1 MRKSFVFLVFP
12 IISVACTTVVDFD
25 IPQNKPKVVVNA
37 LFSPDS
43 VWRIQISRSNSILDT
58 NLSFGFVSIGDA
70 VVTILDQ
77 NNQFVETITGIP
89 TGLFGDFFSY
99 SYKGKTKPMPGQ
111 SYTVQV
117 AVKDEPNIKAI
128 NKVPT
133 LVSITSVEIDSSR
146 FISDREPIEMDITFK
161 DPGGEKNYYTVKVI
175 GDSYYI
181 PNKDTVWVTRE
192 INVKVVDPSLNEEFK
207 ESDRFINDNLFNGKN
222 YTLHLKL
229 FSQPYWGPQSPVT
242 VHARVILVSISE
254 EYYKYFTTKNLQD
267 YTNGD
272 PFAQPV
278 QVFSNVENGLGI
290 FAGYSS
296 SVVELK

>member
-1 MRKSFVFLVFP
+1 MKKRFAFLVFP
-12 IISVACTTVVDFD
+12 ILIAACTTVVDFD
-25 IPQNKPKVVVNA
+25 IPQNKPMIVVNA

-43 VWRIQISRSNSILDT
+43 VWRIQISRSNSILD
-58 NLSFGFVSIGDA
+58 NKPSSFFEPVGNA
-70 VVTILDQ
+70 VVTISDQ
-77 NNQFVETITGIP
+77 NNQFVESITG
-89 TGLFGDFFSY
+89 FSDKY
-99 SYKGKTKPMPGQ
+99 FSYKGKTKPMPGQ
-111 SYTVQV
+111 SYTIQV
-117 AVKDEPNIKAI
+117 DVKDEPNIKAL

-133 LVSITSVEIDSSR
+133 LVRITSVEIDSSR

-161 DPGGEKNYYTVKVI
+161 DSGNEKNYYTVKVI

-181 PNKDTVWVTRE
+181 SNKDTIWVTRE
-192 INVKVVDPSLNEEFK
+192 IYVKIVDPSLNEEFK
-207 ESDRFINDNLFNGKN
+207 ESDKFINDNLFNGKN
-222 YTLHLKL
+222 YTLHVKL
-229 FSQPYWGPQSPVT
+229 FSQHYWGPQSPVT
-242 VHARVILVSISE
+242 VHSRVILQSLSE

-296 SVVELK
+296 SVVELN

>member
-1 MRKSFVFLVFP
+1 MRKSFAFLVFTL
-12 IISVACTTVVDFD
+12 IIAACTTVVDFD

-43 VWRIQISRSNSILDT
+43 VWRIQISRSNSILD
-58 NLSFGFVSIGDA
+58 NRLGSFFDPVGDA

-77 NNQFVETITGIP
+77 NNQFVESITG
-89 TGLFGDFFSY
+89 FSDKYFRY
-99 SYKGKTKPMPGQ
+99 SYKGKTKPLPGQ
-111 SYTVQV
+111 SYTIQV
-117 AVKDEPNIKAI
+117 DVKDEPNIKAL

-133 LVSITSVEIDSSR
+133 LAPITSVEIDSSR

-192 INVKVVDPSLNEEFK
+192 IYVVLVDPSLNEEFK

-222 YTLHLKL
+222 YNLHLKL

>member
-1 MRKSFVFLVFP
+1 MRKSFAFLVFTL
-12 IISVACTTVVDFD
+12 IIAACTTVVDFD
-25 IPQNKPKVVVNA
+25 IPQNRPKVVVNA

-43 VWRIQISRSNSILDT
+43 VWRIQISRSNSILD
-58 NLSFGFVSIGDA
+58 NRHGSFFDPVGDA

-77 NNQFVETITGIP
+77 NNQFVESITG
-89 TGLFGDFFSY
+89 FSDKYFRY
-99 SYKGKTKPMPGQ
+99 SYKGKTKPLPGQ
-111 SYTVQV
+111 SYTIQV
-117 AVKDEPNIKAI
+117 DVKDEPNIKAL

-133 LVSITSVEIDSSR
+133 LVPITSVEIDSSR

-161 DPGGEKNYYTVKVI
+161 DSGGEKNYYTVKVI

-242 VHARVILVSISE
+242 VHARVILVSVSE

-296 SVVELK
+296 SAVELN

>member
-43 VWRIQISRSNSILDT
+43 VWRIQISRSNSILD
-58 NLSFGFVSIGDA
+58 NRLGSIFDSVGDA

-77 NNQFVETITGIP
+77 NNQLVESITG
-89 TGLFGDFFSY
+89 FSDKYFRY
-99 SYKGKTKPMPGQ
+99 SYKGKTKPLPGQ
-111 SYTVQV
+111 SYTIQV
-117 AVKDEPNIKAI
+117 DVKDEPNIKAL

-133 LVSITSVEIDSSR
+133 LVPITSVEIDSSR
-146 FISDREPIEMDITFK
+146 FISDREPIEMDIAFK

-192 INVKVVDPSLNEEFK
+192 IYVVLVDPSLNEEFK

-222 YTLHLKL
+222 YNLHLKL

-267 YTNGD
+267 YTNRD